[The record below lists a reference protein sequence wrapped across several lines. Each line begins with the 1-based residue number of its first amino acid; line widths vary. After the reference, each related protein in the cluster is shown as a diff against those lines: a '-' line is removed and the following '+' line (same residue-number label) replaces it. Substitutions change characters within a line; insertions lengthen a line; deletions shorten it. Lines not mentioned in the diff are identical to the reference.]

1 MTIVSRW
8 QSLRILAIAGTL
20 GSIIWVILRIIFA
33 SETVNPSQ
41 LNTFDFPE
49 RVPLLSWQLK
59 SVQPLKATDPSRFD
73 GGQLYQ
79 YGQNR
84 DRLTVQ
90 TRYERYTDGN
100 VRRLL
105 VVYLPIEPAMAQ
117 LGIKY
122 RENAGYYGLFEYEG
136 RAYLSACLNS
146 TGRSTVTEQQFVQNR
161 YARGWNLKRSLL
173 WIIGQNDL
181 FDGSCFWTLMSVPL
195 SSDSDE
201 IAIAQAYRDL
211 EKAWFDWYQWWK
223 PVLKDR

>member
-8 QSLRILAIAGTL
+8 QSLRIFAIAGTL
-20 GSIIWVILRIIFA
+20 GGVIWVILRVLLT
-33 SETVNPSQ
+33 SETVNSSQ
-41 LNTFDFPE
+41 LNTFDFPD
-49 RVPLLSWQLK
+49 RVPLPSWQLK
-59 SVQPLKATDPSRFD
+59 SVQPLKATDPTRFD
-73 GGQLYQ
+73 SGQLYQ
-79 YGQNR
+79 YRQNR
-84 DRLTVQ
+84 DRLTIQ

-105 VVYLPIEPAMAQ
+105 VVYMPIEPAMAQ

-122 RENAGYYGLFEYEG
+122 RENVGYYGLFEHEG

-146 TGRSTVTEQQFVQNR
+146 TGQSTVTEQQFVQNR
-161 YARGWNLKRSLL
+161 YARGWNLKRSLS

-195 SSDSDE
+195 SSDSYE

-211 EKAWFDWYQWWK
+211 EEAWFDWYQWWK
-223 PVLKDR
+223 PILEDK